1 MKGELKKH
9 KGKIIAALVI
19 VVIAITVVITINV
32 TGSKKKSSEKT
43 VRESTIQLSKMNL
56 TKSVSATG
64 TMESAKTKNISA
76 DVNGV
81 KVAKV
86 NVKVGDTVKKGD
98 TLVTFDLS
106 DNQDTLDDANDN
118 LTSGAKNSSSGS
130 NYSCNIILDD
140 YWNILRILSGKQGS
154 KIKSYRCFEIRIN
167 SNKKT
172 RKVFLHLVWKT
183 FLVYNISKGVNG

>member
-1 MKGELKKH
+1 M
-9 KGKIIAALVI
+9 I

-32 TGSKKKSSEKT
+32 TGSKKKNTEKT

-64 TMESAKTKNISA
+64 TIESAKTKNISV

-118 LTSGAKNSSSGS
+118 FTSAKEDAAKSLKKANKQLNEAKETYNDQKEKLAKKVSEAKKELNS
-130 NYSCNIILDD
+130 
-140 YWNILRILSGKQGS
+140 
-154 KIKSYRCFEIRIN
+154 IKSKETG
-167 SNKKT
+167 KT
-172 RKVFLHLVWKT
+172 GTKEC
-183 FLVYNISKGVNG
+183 